1 LESGASKRKFKNN
14 IMINEVKIGEVKPN
28 AKNPRVIKD
37 ERFKQLVKS
46 IERFPEMLNK
56 RPLVVVT
63 ALDGKYEVLG
73 GNMRLAALK
82 HLKKETVPVIVADD
96 WSEEQRTEFL
106 IADNV
111 NYGMWDWDVL
121 ANEWDVQDLE
131 QWGLEMPFVESF
143 GGVDLSQD
151 LEQPTIDM
159 EQEQKVHNS
168 LSDKFIVPP
177 FSVFDTKQGYWQTRK
192 SEWKGLGIQSEIG
205 RGGNLLNYSE
215 TILQASN
222 PKKKL
227 AEILKGSSPN
237 TANIESKIPNYY
249 AKKEQG
255 YTDAEIIKEFIE
267 SSELSGTSVFDPV
280 LCEISYKW
288 FCKDG
293 GTILDPFAG
302 GSVRGIVASKVGR
315 KYIGVDLR
323 AEQVEA
329 NRKQVLEICED
340 NHPSYVVGSSENLTD
355 IVNALDEKPTIDLI
369 FTCPPYYDLEQY
381 SEDPQD
387 LSAMSPGEFDEAYE
401 RIIKQSVELLSDDS
415 FSVFVV
421 GDVRDKNGVYL
432 DLIGKTV
439 EAHRK
444 AGAVY
449 YNSAILLESVG
460 TAGLRAARIFN
471 GGRKLCKVHQ
481 NVLVFYKGNIA
492 NIKSK
497 FGEIMS
503 EMEATDA
510 TPTEYGEKIKLEV
523 EI

>member
-1 LESGASKRKFKNN
+1 
-14 IMINEVKIGEVKPN
+14 MINEVKIGDVKPN

-37 ERFKQLVKS
+37 EKFKQLVKS
-46 IERFPEMLNK
+46 IERFPEMLQK
-56 RPLVVVT
+56 RPLVVVST
-63 ALDGKYEVLG
+63 QDGKFEVLG

-82 HLKKETVPVIVADD
+82 HLKRDHVPVILADD

-106 IADNV
+106 ISDNV
-111 NYGMWDWDVL
+111 NYGMWDWDML

-131 QWGLEMPFVESF
+131 QWGLEMPFVDTASF
-143 GGVDLSQD
+143 GEPGGMQEV
-151 LEQPTIDM
+151 E
-159 EQEQKVHNS
+159 EEYNNEAEQKVYNS

-177 FSVFDTKQGYWQTRK
+177 FSVFDTKQGYWQSRK
-192 SEWKGLGIQSEIG
+192 AAWKSLGIQSEVG

-227 AEILKGSSPN
+227 AEVLKGNSPN
-237 TANIESKIPNYY
+237 TANVESKIPNYY

-267 SSELSGTSVFDPV
+267 TSELSGTSVFDPV

-302 GSVRGIVASKVGR
+302 GSVRGVVASKVGR
-315 KYIGVDLR
+315 NYVGVDLR

-329 NRKQVLEICED
+329 NEKQVQELCESH
-340 NHPSYVVGSSENLTD
+340 HPKYIVGSSENITELF
-355 IVNALDEKPTIDLI
+355 NSLDEKPVVDMI

-381 SEDPQD
+381 SESDQD
-387 LSAMSPGEFDEAYE
+387 LSAMSYEEFDKAYE
-401 RIIKQSVELLSDDS
+401 SIIEQSIKLLSDDS

-421 GDVRDKNGVYL
+421 GDVRDKDGVYL

-439 EAHRK
+439 EAHKK
-444 AGAVY
+444 AGAVF

-497 FGEIMS
+497 FGTIVAEVEEFES
-503 EMEATDA
+503 NN
-510 TPTEYGEKIKLEV
+510 TEYGDKIQLEV
-523 EI
+523 SI

>member
-1 LESGASKRKFKNN
+1 
-14 IMINEVKIGEVKPN
+14 MINEVHIKKVKAN
-28 AKNPRVIKD
+28 AKNPRIIKD
-37 ERFKQLVKS
+37 EKFRQLVRS
-46 IERFPEMLNK
+46 IERFPEMLYK
-56 RPLVVVT
+56 RPLIVSSIK
-63 ALDGKYEVLG
+63 GGNYEVLG
-73 GNMRLAALK
+73 GNMRLAALQ
-82 HLKKETVPVIVADD
+82 HLEREMVPVILADD
-96 WSEEQRTEFL
+96 WSEEQKKEFL

-121 ANEWDVQDLE
+121 ANEWDVEDLE
-131 QWGLEMPFVESF
+131 QWGLEMPFIDSGAFGEPTSIQGEPGEVYEAEVE
-143 GGVDLSQD
+143 QR
-151 LEQPTIDM
+151 
-159 EQEQKVHNS
+159 VHSS

-192 SEWKGLGIQSEIG
+192 AEWKGLGIQSEIG

-227 AEILKGSSPN
+227 AEILKGNSPN

-255 YTDAEIIKEFIE
+255 LTDAEIIKEFIE

-280 LCEISYKW
+280 LCEISYRW
-288 FCKDG
+288 FCKEG

-315 KYIGVDLR
+315 NYIGIDLR

-329 NRKQVLEICED
+329 NKKQVQEICVD
-340 NHPSYVVGSSENLTD
+340 HLPQYFVGSSEQMSGMLNS
-355 IVNALDEKPTIDLI
+355 LDEKPTVDMI

-387 LSAMSPGEFDEAYE
+387 LSAMAHEEFDKVYE
-401 RIIKQSVELLSDDS
+401 YIIQESIKNLADDS
-415 FSVFVV
+415 FSVYVV

-497 FGEIMS
+497 FGELINDIDEVE
-503 EMEATDA
+503 EMEQPITSTLNLAT
-510 TPTEYGEKIKLEV
+510 